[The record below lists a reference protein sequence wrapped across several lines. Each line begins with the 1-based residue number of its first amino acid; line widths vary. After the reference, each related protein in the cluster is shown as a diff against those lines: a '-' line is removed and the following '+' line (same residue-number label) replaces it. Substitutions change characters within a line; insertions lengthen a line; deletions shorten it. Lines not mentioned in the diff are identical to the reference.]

1 MQRPTL
7 SQLLPLSLQC
17 RRSSTR
23 PPLRPVGRQ
32 QHSGRQH
39 WGSVLLSLPLS
50 VSRLRAY
57 FLSELPSVDGQ
68 HWGSVLLS
76 LPLSVSGLRAY
87 FLSELPSVD
96 GQHWG
101 SVLLSLPLSVSG
113 LRAYFLSELPCLYG
127 PWAYFLSGH
136 ACTTTDMYGLRAYFL
151 SGHACMTTDSCWLNA
166 PACLLR

>member
-87 FLSELPSVD
+87 FLSELP
-96 GQHWG
+96 
-101 SVLLSLPLSVSG
+101 
-113 LRAYFLSELPCLYG
+113 CLYG